1 MLLSLTL
8 TDNVCFFLYYG
19 NLYIILVFIGDL
31 SIGTLWDIGDTYI
44 YIYIY
49 IYIYTHTHTYTYRI
63 YIHTHIYS
71 QTLKLYNGRT

>member
-31 SIGTLWDIGDTYI
+31 SIGTLCDIGDTYI

-49 IYIYTHTHTYTYRI
+49 IYIHTHTHTHIEYI
-63 YIHTHIYS
+63 YTHIYIV
-71 QTLKLYNGRT
+71 KP